1 MALDQDLKVIIDYLI
16 KDGKDAGKKGISLVV
31 PDDYKEVLYSNLS
44 DVKAYISQLGY
55 TCQDNAPDDNSWRG
69 WDVPL
74 AREGE
79 FPEGYA
85 LGRNHNNYQL
95 MEASANNLMIKVV
108 F

>member
-1 MALDQDLKVIIDYLI
+1 MALDQDLKVIIDYLVQ
-16 KDGKDAGKKGISLVV
+16 DGRESGKKSFLLNV
-31 PDDYKEVLYSNLS
+31 PDDYKELLYSSLE
-44 DVKAYISQLGY
+44 DVKAYLTQTGLTYQIN
-55 TCQDNAPDDNSWRG
+55 TPDDNSWRG

-74 AREGE
+74 TRKDE